1 MASGKRMENESF
13 VDYRKRLT
21 QTEKALRLYC
31 KRPFKFD
38 QGFDSFM
45 EMMFPI
51 VEQENESATIS
62 AATTNIDIDDQ
73 YIKSAESINYLKSRV
88 NL

>member
-13 VDYRKRLT
+13 VDYRKRLA
-21 QTEKALRLYC
+21 QNEKALRLYC

-38 QGFDSFM
+38 QGFDAFM
-45 EMMFPI
+45 EMMFPP
-51 VEQENESATIS
+51 VEQEMKSETTSAT
-62 AATTNIDIDDQ
+62 TTNMNIDNQ
-73 YIKSAESINYLKSRV
+73 YIKNAESINYLKSRV